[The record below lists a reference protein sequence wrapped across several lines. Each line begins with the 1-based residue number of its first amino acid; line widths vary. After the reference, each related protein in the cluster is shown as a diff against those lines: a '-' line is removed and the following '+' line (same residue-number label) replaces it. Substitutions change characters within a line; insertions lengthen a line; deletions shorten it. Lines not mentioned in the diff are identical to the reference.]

1 MRRILSVM
9 ILITAS
15 GCANRAAMP
24 GDPNFASGVKQ
35 ESVEGEGGDEPLPPD
50 DPITRAAA
58 SKLKV
63 MQTGGL
69 DCGPSEALGVVDVHE
84 RMPTEA
90 QALDILKRRAVVLG
104 AEGITGVEFHHGE
117 GGSEVTHLSG
127 MAVRCRDVLHG
138 RQYKVIKELD
148 IAGAMGK
155 EDDAFDE
162 LKKMAWA
169 TGANILLN
177 VKFEHGE
184 GADGKTHVSGTAARA
199 F

>member
-1 MRRILSVM
+1 MRRILGIM

-24 GDPNFASGVKQ
+24 GDPNFASDVKH
-35 ESVEGEGGDEPLPPD
+35 ESLEGDEPLPPD

-58 SKLKV
+58 DKLKV
-63 MQTGGL
+63 MQTGDLG
-69 DCGPSEALGVVDVHE
+69 CKSEALGVVDVHE
-84 RMPTEA
+84 KMPTEA

-127 MAVRCRDVLHG
+127 MAVRCRDILSGRKYEVL
-138 RQYKVIKELD
+138 QQLD

-155 EDDAFDE
+155 EDDAFDLLRAKARE
-162 LKKMAWA
+162 M
-169 TGANILLN
+169 GANVILDVN
-177 VKFEHGE
+177 FEHGE
-184 GADGKTHVSGTAARA
+184 GADGKTHVRGTAVRTY
-199 F
+199 